1 MVVVAAMALILHP
14 LGSSMQHNFLE
25 ENIAI
30 KKRKKSNQIFT
41 IFATAFPCTF
51 RTFAMLM

>member
-14 LGSSMQHNFLE
+14 LGSSMQHNFIE

-30 KKRKKSNQIFT
+30 KKRKRSKQIFT
-41 IFATAFPCTF
+41 IFATAFRCTY